1 MSYSTIGAILTGVG
15 AFCQLVASGF
25 TQQIEIIKV
34 KTTFPQSI
42 FKINSLVNFKP
53 LVNKKAR

>member
-42 FKINSLVNFKP
+42 FKINSLVNIKP
-53 LVNKKAR
+53 LVN